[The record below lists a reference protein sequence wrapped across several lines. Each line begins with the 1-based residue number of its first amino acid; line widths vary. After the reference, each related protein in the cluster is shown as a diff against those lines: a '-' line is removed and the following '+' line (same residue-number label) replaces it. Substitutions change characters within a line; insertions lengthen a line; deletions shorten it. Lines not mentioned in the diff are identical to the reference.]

1 MLYVAIER
9 WAAALSI
16 LIAACAIGFVLL
28 FSFYFFKI
36 DLFHESLVQGRWLNG
51 SWRALA
57 MRDAWLLVLKEV
69 VASGPILVL
78 AVPAALAVY
87 AGWRR
92 TRYFGNTVPLTIAL
106 LFVVLRAA
114 SPHEA
119 GSVFILVGVV
129 FLFLF
134 VAGIAADLLEAR
146 FRELTAAV
154 VIGLLAANA
163 LWNLAG
169 LARLR

>member
-1 MLYVAIER
+1 
-9 WAAALSI
+9 
-16 LIAACAIGFVLL
+16 
-28 FSFYFFKI
+28 
-36 DLFHESLVQGRWLNG
+36 
-51 SWRALA
+51 
-57 MRDAWLLVLKEV
+57 
-69 VASGPILVL
+69 
-78 AVPAALAVY
+78 
-87 AGWRR
+87 
-92 TRYFGNTVPLTIAL
+92 LTIAL

-134 VAGIAADLLEAR
+134 VAGIAADLLESR